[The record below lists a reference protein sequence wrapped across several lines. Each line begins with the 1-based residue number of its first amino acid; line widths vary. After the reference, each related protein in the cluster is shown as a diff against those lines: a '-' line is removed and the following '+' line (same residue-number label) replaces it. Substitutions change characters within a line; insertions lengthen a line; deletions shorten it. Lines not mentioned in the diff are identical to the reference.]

1 MPLLKLFA
9 IAAVLGISSAPL
21 SAQQQLPNPAA
32 QFCVDEGGTYRIVQ
46 EAAGE
51 RGICVLAD
59 GREVDA
65 WEYFRERHSSLPDAN
80 VEPAEKIW
88 SGGPILT
95 MVDGNMRV
103 EALAEAQG
111 VIIAAGPLDEVM
123 ALRGPETEMID
134 LAGRT
139 MIPGFVDA
147 HGHVFMIGI
156 QALSANLL
164 PAPDGTVNDIPAL
177 QEVMRAY
184 LAANPDRVA
193 RAGLLMG
200 FGYDDAQLAEERH
213 PTRDDLDAISTEIPI
228 YILHQ
233 SGHLGVAN
241 SKALEIARITA
252 DSPDPAGGVIRRR
265 EGSSE
270 PNGVMEENASAA
282 MALAMM
288 RNLDAEAARAIF
300 RAGLD
305 LITSYGY
312 TTAQEGRSTPAVARL
327 MQAVATEEGI
337 DIDVVTYPDVL
348 VDRDFIRD
356 NLSMTYADRF
366 RVGGAK
372 LTIDGSPQGFTA
384 LRDKPYYNPPAGY
397 RADYKGYASATPDQ
411 VFEAVDWAFE
421 NGVQILVHANG
432 EGASDML
439 IGAVDTATGKFG
451 QADRRPVLIH
461 GQFLRQDQVEDYDR
475 LGVFPS
481 LFPMHTFY
489 WGDWHRDRTV
499 GPVAADNISPSGWVR
514 ARGMMFSSHH
524 DAPVAFPD
532 SMRILDAT
540 VTRRSR
546 SNDIIGPD
554 QRVDVITA
562 LKAMTLWPAYQH
574 FEEDRKGSLEPG
586 KLADLV
592 ILSEDPT
599 AIDPE
604 LLDTIK
610 VAETIKEGETIYR
623 AAEREGRLEYRPRLD
638 GSDPYADFL
647 LALAVNRDMQGA
659 SGRSFSSRVFTAPH
673 SSACVAS
680 TFGEIIAL
688 AVSGEATAAN

>member
-1 MPLLKLFA
+1 
-9 IAAVLGISSAPL
+9 
-21 SAQQQLPNPAA
+21 
-32 QFCVDEGGTYRIVQ
+32 
-46 EAAGE
+46 
-51 RGICVLAD
+51 
-59 GREVDA
+59 
-65 WEYFRERHSSLPDAN
+65 
-80 VEPAEKIW
+80 
-88 SGGPILT
+88 
-95 MVDGNMRV
+95 
-103 EALAEAQG
+103 
-111 VIIAAGPLDEVM
+111 
-123 ALRGPETEMID
+123 
-134 LAGRT
+134 
-139 MIPGFVDA
+139 
-147 HGHVFMIGI
+147 
-156 QALSANLL
+156 
-164 PAPDGTVNDIPAL
+164 
-177 QEVMRAY
+177 
-184 LAANPDRVA
+184 
-193 RAGLLMG
+193 
-200 FGYDDAQLAEERH
+200 
-213 PTRDDLDAISTEIPI
+213 
-228 YILHQ
+228 
-233 SGHLGVAN
+233 
-241 SKALEIARITA
+241 
-252 DSPDPAGGVIRRR
+252 
-265 EGSSE
+265 
-270 PNGVMEENASAA
+270 
-282 MALAMM
+282 
-288 RNLDAEAARAIF
+288 
-300 RAGLD
+300 
-305 LITSYGY
+305 
-312 TTAQEGRSTPAVARL
+312 
-327 MQAVATEEGI
+327 
-337 DIDVVTYPDVL
+337 
-348 VDRDFIRD
+348 
-356 NLSMTYADRF
+356 
-366 RVGGAK
+366 
-372 LTIDGSPQGFTA
+372 
-384 LRDKPYYNPPAGY
+384 
-397 RADYKGYASATPDQ
+397 
-411 VFEAVDWAFE
+411 
-421 NGVQILVHANG
+421 
-432 EGASDML
+432 ML

-499 GPVAADNISPSGWVR
+499 GPVAADNISPTGWVR

-647 LALAVNRDMQGA
+647 RALAVNRDMQGA